1 MAFKSLKDYNEEKFG
16 GLFLLRNDGDYADVV
31 FLYPREEDVLVGDVH
46 YIKSAEYSGYVQ
58 CTGKGCPA
66 CAKGIRVQTKLFIP
80 VFNITAGEVQ
90 FWDRG
95 IRFEMQLRND
105 VFKNFPNPTEYVFRV
120 TRHGI
125 ANSVDTTYEIVAI
138 GKNGAYP
145 YAQILE
151 ENHVE
156 FPKYYENICRDY
168 TSAKL
173 YDLIN
178 TSPSAPSAAG
188 DMPNYQVTP
197 RPAPTVS
204 APPQVAED
212 VLPPSLNADDFSDID
227 GEVNW

>member
-31 FLYPREEDVLVGDVH
+31 FLYPSEDDVMVGDVH
-46 YIKSAEYSGYVQ
+46 YIKSSEYSGYVQ

-95 IRFEMQLRND
+95 IRFETQLRND
-105 VFKNFPNPTEYVFRV
+105 VFKNFPNPTEYVFRI
-120 TRHGI
+120 TRHGV
-125 ANSVDTTYEIVAI
+125 ANSVDTTYEIQAI

-156 FPKYYENICRDY
+156 FPKYYLGQALRYHQYITVGAVSVRRYANLSGY
-168 TSAKL
+168 TSSCT
-173 YDLIN
+173 YCIC
-178 TSPSAPSAAG
+178 SSEGS
-188 DMPNYQVTP
+188 
-197 RPAPTVS
+197 
-204 APPQVAED
+204 
-212 VLPPSLNADDFSDID
+212 
-227 GEVNW
+227 